1 MDNKFSQ
8 DRVLP
13 ILHYPLVINSYRQD
27 LRPKRKSADVFFR
40 KKSADRVNLPAVQ
53 NQPKLEFEF

>member
-27 LRPKRKSADVFFR
+27 LRPKRKSAD
-40 KKSADRVNLPAVQ
+40 KVNLPAVQ